1 MRVLLQRAGW
11 TRIVSEA
18 EKLVGYSGSYLSAQ
32 HLLSDEIAQ
41 VALNVRKLIS
51 SGHPL
56 LKTAKYESLLSKD
69 E

>member
-1 MRVLLQRAGW
+1 MRLLRVLLQKAGW
-11 TRIVSEA
+11 NRIVSEA

-56 LKTAKYESLLSKD
+56 LKTAKYGFYFD
-69 E
+69 